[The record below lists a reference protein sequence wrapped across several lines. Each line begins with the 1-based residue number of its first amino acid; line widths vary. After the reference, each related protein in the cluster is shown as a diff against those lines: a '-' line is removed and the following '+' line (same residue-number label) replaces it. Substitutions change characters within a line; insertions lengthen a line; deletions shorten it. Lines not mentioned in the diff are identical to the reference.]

1 MDPVQGRARANGQ
14 AERGLPPNVAQL
26 WDRLELSDRSMILCL
41 EAVVRSVRMDGT
53 ATVSDVA
60 CRYVDARLNSESAPD
75 GVNFMEHAPVL
86 AQDLQREMMQQVL
99 PDLAKA
105 ELVTLPATESLTP
118 ESAITISNAWLRL
131 ALLEAGLIQLD
142 LTVDAAPQAI
152 EPSMRR
158 AFAGQS
164 AEQLHDDWS
173 QLWFAI
179 QRYQWTT
186 LAVLSGSPSESAMG
200 TATMLAAAARQYLEG
215 ALELVDASNLIP
227 SAVDHIIASMNGAA
241 ARGSQM
247 IIALDCPLRNPASI
261 PIARHADVSIL
272 AVRLGESALET
283 TRRSIEVVGQHHFV
297 GSVALRSPE
306 RSTRKR

>member
-1 MDPVQGRARANGQ
+1 VS
-14 AERGLPPNVAQL
+14 QL
-26 WDRLELSDRSMILCL
+26 WDRLELRDRSMILCL

-53 ATVSDVA
+53 ALVSDVA
-60 CRYVDARLNSESAPD
+60 KRYVDARLSSESAPE
-75 GVNFMEHAPVL
+75 GVNFFEHAPLL
-86 AQDLQREMMQQVL
+86 AQDLQREILHDVL
-99 PDLAKA
+99 PELAKA
-105 ELVTLPATESLTP
+105 ELVRLPATESLTA

-142 LTVDAAPQAI
+142 LTVDAAPPAI
-152 EPSMRR
+152 EASTQRTV
-158 AFAGQS
+158 AGLP
-164 AEQLHDDWS
+164 AEVLHDDWS
-173 QLWFAI
+173 QLWFAV

-186 LAVLSGSPSESAMG
+186 LAVVSASVSEGAMG

-215 ALELVDASNLIP
+215 AVELVDASNLVP

-272 AVRLGESALET
+272 AVRLGETSLDT
-283 TRRSIEVVGQHHFV
+283 TRRSIDVVGQQHFV
-297 GSVALRSPE
+297 GSVALRTARAE
-306 RSTRKR
+306 RRER